1 MCPRYPRRDCKW
13 RLNGAV
19 CRNYRIKRVVPCR
32 CYSTSNLNFDNS
44 ILFYLANFLFYS
56 ILYFLFCILF
66 YLAVQFSVMF
76 YSVFYSIM
84 HSILFYS
91 ILLSILFCFVFYS
104 VNSIMQNPKFC
115 EYIFLHR
122 YFKPFND
129 FYVQYEL
136 TKSSYYI
143 KCFQNA
149 R

>member
-19 CRNYRIKRVVPCR
+19 CRNCRIKRVVPCR

-56 ILYFLFCILF
+56 VFSILYSILSCCTILSYVLFCILF
-66 YLAVQFSVMF
+66 YNAF
-76 YSVFYSIM
+76 Y
-84 HSILFYS
+84 SILFYS